1 MLLVFYLDLSLEEL
15 ERFVVISLPFS
26 ITDFS
31 RVTAE
36 LEDVKG
42 GRDDDMRDPKPDC
55 SVRRH

>member
-55 SVRRH
+55 SV